1 MAVDLPLP
9 QLGVEMESALL
20 IEWSVDEGE
29 SVTEGQVV
37 ATVETDKVQVELEA
51 PTAGVI
57 GHRAETDVEYRVGDR
72 LAVIADDAAEL
83 ESASAPVGSSADAAP
98 DTGAATPAPTASEPS
113 AWDATGET
121 GEQDPATQRRAATER
136 RRNEPLAS
144 PVARRM
150 AADLGVDLSAVE
162 PSGRRG
168 VIRKRDV
175 ERAHS
180 EAPTAPSPAAAA
192 PRQAPAAAPA
202 DRREPLSATRRT
214 IASRMHGSLR
224 DTAQMTDVRE
234 HDVTALVA
242 LRQRAAASSDT
253 VGFRLSYTD
262 LFVKAAAIALREV
275 PELNTR
281 LDDDALITFG
291 AIGVGVAV
299 AVPDG
304 LMVPVVRDPD
314 QLSMAALHDQ
324 LTARIERARDR
335 RSTAEDLAGGTF
347 TITNFGSYGTHFGT
361 PILVPGQVGILGIG
375 AMIERPV
382 VRGGEMVVGTTM
394 YTSLTVDHQVIDG
407 ETAGRFQSVLGGLFA
422 DPDALLLR

>member
-20 IEWSVDEGE
+20 IEWSVEEGDM
-29 SVTEGQVV
+29 VTAGQII
-37 ATVETDKVQVELEA
+37 ATVETDKVQFELEA
-51 PTAGVI
+51 PADGVI
-57 GHRAETDVEYRVGDR
+57 GHRAEVDVEYRVGDR
-72 LAVIADDAAEL
+72 LAVIAGDTAEL
-83 ESASAPVGSSADAAP
+83 GTAPGAAP
-98 DTGAATPAPTASEPS
+98 STAGPATDAAATPATEV
-113 AWDATGET
+113 TGAARPERT
-121 GEQDPATQRRAATER
+121 GSVGTDPARERRQATER
-136 RRNEPLAS
+136 RREEPLAS

-150 AADLGVDLSAVE
+150 SVALGVDLAGIE
-162 PSGRRG
+162 PSGSRG

-175 ERAHS
+175 ERAHADAS
-180 EAPTAPSPAAAA
+180 AVAPTTAAA
-192 PRQAPAAAPA
+192 PDAATAAA

-242 LRQRAAASSDT
+242 LRERVVASADT

-275 PELNTR
+275 PELNAR
-281 LDDDALITFG
+281 LDDDELIAFG
-291 AIGVGVAV
+291 SIGIGVAV

-304 LMVPVVRDPD
+304 LMVPVVRDPER
-314 QLSMAALHDQ
+314 LSMASLHEQ
-324 LTARIERARDR
+324 LSVRIERARSR
-335 RSTAEDLAGGTF
+335 RSTADDLAGGTF

-361 PILVPGQVGILGIG
+361 PILVPGQVGILGVG

-382 VRGGEMVVGTTM
+382 VRRGEMVIGTTM

-407 ETAGRFQSVLGGLFA
+407 ETAGRFQSVLGSLFD